1 MKAELFHVD
10 RRTGGRTDGR
20 TDGQTDMRKVTVT
33 FPNYANAS
41 KTITIVLL

>member
-10 RRTGGRTDGR
+10 RRTGGR